1 MSNQFVGNK
10 TPVLC
15 NQENVIMRGNCY
27 KIVKALEGYH
37 VIIKPAVKDSHD
49 KGRAKNGMFVAVPNS
64 IKNQIIDVSP
74 VFWRIQAVL
83 LTCRSS
89 KILIINS
96 YFPVDRRTENV
107 RGGGELLKHTIE
119 V

>member
-15 NQENVIMRGNCY
+15 NQENFIMRGNCY

-49 KGRAKNGMFVAVPNS
+49 KGRAKTACLLPFQVLFKIKLVMFLQY
-64 IKNQIIDVSP
+64 I
-74 VFWRIQAVL
+74 
-83 LTCRSS
+83 
-89 KILIINS
+89 
-96 YFPVDRRTENV
+96 
-107 RGGGELLKHTIE
+107 GEYKL
-119 V
+119 

>member
-15 NQENVIMRGNCY
+15 NQENFIMRGNCY

-49 KGRAKNGMFVAVPNS
+49 KGRAKNGMFVAVPS
-64 IKNQIIDVSP
+64 TIKNQISDVSP
-74 VFWRIQAVL
+74 VYWRIQAVML
-83 LTCRSS
+83 ACTNS
-89 KILIINS
+89 KLLIINF
-96 YFPVDRRTENV
+96 YFPVDKRTQNDRDV
-107 RGGGELLKHTIE
+107 GEL
-119 V
+119 